1 MCIVFAQ
8 AVPLLP
14 ACAYPSRQRALPCDI
29 LPVCQRLANSW
40 GSGMAEWH
48 TGCARNRGA
57 PQRIDGRD
65 NDVEQENDDD
75 VQPE

>member
-8 AVPLLP
+8 AVQLLP
-14 ACAYPSRQRALPCDI
+14 ACVHPSRQRALPCDI
-29 LPVCQRLANSW
+29 LPVFQRLANRRATVW
-40 GSGMAEWH
+40 AYA
-48 TGCARNRGA
+48 ARVVGVS